1 MHGIVSY
8 EIGTGRA
15 FDEDK
20 QMTEL
25 EAVAKT
31 FNRLLRLEILNDQDV
46 MRVPTDAGR
55 MPRPLRL
62 GGARRW
68 DRVAIDDW
76 IRSGC
81 PAVAS
86 TTRRGGSKR

>member
-1 MHGIVSY
+1 MNA
-8 EIGTGRA
+8 EQNATQA
-15 FDEDK
+15 
-20 QMTEL
+20 
-25 EAVAKT
+25 
-31 FNRLLRLEILNDQDV
+31 RLLSVDGVAELLGVSSRHVYRLA
-46 MRVPTDAGR
+46 DAGR